1 MIGFLFR
8 AAIAALGLWLA
19 TRWVSGIVITTPT
32 TLLLAAL
39 LLGIVNAIVRPIAV
53 ILTLPFTLLT
63 LGVFLLVVNAAM
75 LGLVALF
82 LPGFGI
88 SGFWAAFLA
97 ALIVTVTGWIGSALF
112 GSRPKV
118 EFYSRKS

>member
-19 TRWVSGIVITTPT
+19 TRWVPGIVINTPA

-39 LLGIVNAIVRPIAV
+39 LLGVVNAIVRPVAV
-53 ILTLPFTLLT
+53 ILTLPFTLLS

-97 ALIVTVTGWIGSALF
+97 AVIVSITGFIGSTLI
-112 GSRPKV
+112 GSRAKV
-118 EFYSRKS
+118 EFYGRKS

>member
-1 MIGFLFR
+1 VIGFLFR

-19 TRWVSGIVITTPT
+19 TRWVSGITINTPT

-39 LLGIVNAIVRPIAV
+39 LLGIVNAFVRPIAV
-53 ILTLPFTLLT
+53 IMTLPVTLFTL
-63 LGVFLLVVNAAM
+63 GMFLLVVNAAM

-88 SGFWAAFLA
+88 SGFWAAFFA
-97 ALIVTVTGWIGSALF
+97 AVIVSVTSWIGSWLIGPRA
-112 GSRPKV
+112 KV
-118 EFYSRKS
+118 EFYSRKG